1 MGKSDGTSGG
11 KMMSKALLTLA
22 FLAAGFLRA
31 WTADEKEVEEALQKF
46 KKGMANA
53 SAPVRA
59 AAVTDLSGTKSE
71 KTAAA
76 LGSLLGVDV
85 EPVRRAAALGLGGF
99 KDYKKIVTPMLLA
112 GHNAN
117 AKEPKVA
124 EAIFQ
129 ALGKLD
135 DDAALS
141 TIHSY
146 FEDKDAVVAGAA
158 LLSAAEIRNLSSV
171 DLIINL
177 MKKYD
182 KITTQAKSGGTSYGN
197 LNIPGGAN
205 DPKQKLAKDIVP
217 VTVKAMQAISGE
229 KWTTV
234 KEWELWWSKHKA
246 TFKIEK

>member
-1 MGKSDGTSGG
+1 ML
-11 KMMSKALLTLA
+11 KALLML
-22 FLAAGFLRA
+22 GFLSAGLLTA
-31 WTADEKEVEEALQKF
+31 WAADEKEVEEALQKF
-46 KKGMANA
+46 KKGMSNPSPPA
-53 SAPVRA
+53 RA
-59 AAVTDLSGTKSE
+59 TAVSDLAATKSE

-76 LGSLLGVDV
+76 LGSLLGIDT

-112 GHNAN
+112 GLNAN

-135 DDAALS
+135 DDSALT
-141 TIHSY
+141 TIHGY

-158 LLSAAEIRNLSSV
+158 LMSAAEIRNLTSV

-182 KITTQAKSGGTSYGN
+182 KITTQGKRGGTSYGN
-197 LNIPGGAN
+197 LNIPGGAD
-205 DPKQKLAKDIVP
+205 DPKQKLAKDMLP
-217 VTVKAMQAISGE
+217 VAVKAMQAISGE

-234 KEWELWWSKHKA
+234 KEWELWWSKNKA
-246 TFKIEK
+246 SFKIAK